1 MKKTN
6 IFEGACFGFYEKEL
20 EACENCCLK
29 NSCSNATNSTQV
41 KEVRKIK
48 KNTKSI
54 IDKLGKEWKNVDN

>member
-6 IFEGACFGFYEKEL
+6 IFEGACFGFYENAL

-29 NSCSNATNSTQV
+29 TSCANATNSSKV